1 VVVERFDLIVVG
13 AGIVGAACAEAAA
26 AAGLRVVVIERSIV
40 GGATSAAA
48 MGHLVALDGCAAE
61 LALAAASL
69 RLWQRFADEPS
80 CEFRRCGTLWLARSE
95 AELHN
100 LPARIAALAEAG
112 IEAEQVSP
120 KALYRLEP
128 ALAPGLAGGLR
139 VPGDAVVYP
148 PAVASHL
155 LALACAAGAELRV
168 GQNVRA
174 LDEVGVRLDDGRK
187 LHGQVLIATGVALP
201 QLLPEL
207 PLRARK
213 GHLLITRREPP
224 QIRHQLIEMG
234 YADSVHSDGTAV
246 AFNLQPRPTG
256 QLLLGSSREYDS
268 TDPAVS
274 LAVLGAML
282 RRAFEFVPALRGLQA
297 LRVWTG
303 LRPATP
309 DGLPYLGPVPGR
321 RGVWVAAGH
330 EGLGVTTALA
340 SAQLMVTALLGRP
353 APIDPTP
360 YLPARVLEAA
370 A

>member
-1 VVVERFDLIVVG
+1 VSERFDLIVVG

-26 AAGLRVVVIERSIV
+26 VAGLRV
-40 GGATSAAA
+40 GGATSAAG
-48 MGHLVALDGCAAE
+48 MGHLVALDACAAE

-69 RLWQRFADEPS
+69 RLWQRFAKDRS
-80 CEFRRCGTLWLARSE
+80 CEYRRCGTLWLARSE
-95 AELHN
+95 AELQD
-100 LPARIAALAEAG
+100 LPARIALLADHG
-112 IEAEQVSP
+112 IEAEPVSS

-128 ALAPGLAGGLR
+128 ALASGLAGGLR

-148 PAVASHL
+148 PAAAARL
-155 LALACAAGAELRV
+155 IALARAAGAELRL
-168 GQNVRA
+168 GQGVQA
-174 LDEVGVRLDDGRK
+174 LEETGVRLDSGTV
-187 LHGQVLIATGVALP
+187 LQGQVLVATGVALAE
-201 QLLPEL
+201 LLPEL

-213 GHLLITRREPP
+213 GHLLITGREPP
-224 QIRHQLIEMG
+224 RIAHQLVEMG
-234 YADSVHSDGTAV
+234 YADSVHSEDAAV

-256 QLLLGSSREYDS
+256 QLLLGSSREYGS

-274 LAVLGAML
+274 LPVLGAML
-282 RRAFEFVPALRGLQA
+282 RRAFEFLPALRGLQA

-321 RGVWVAAGH
+321 PGVWVAAGH

-340 SAQLMVTALLGRP
+340 SAQLVIGALLGRS
-353 APIDPTP
+353 ALIDPRP
-360 YLPARVLEAA
+360 YLPSRALRAA

>member
-1 VVVERFDLIVVG
+1 MIEHFDLVVVG

-26 AAGLRVVVIERSIV
+26 IAGLRVALVERSFV
-40 GGATSAAA
+40 GGATSAAG
-48 MGHLVALDGCAAE
+48 MGHLVALDGSTAE
-61 LALAAASL
+61 LALSAASL
-69 RLWQRFADEPS
+69 RLWQRFAEDRS
-80 CEFRRCGTLWLARSE
+80 CEFHRCGTLWLARNE
-95 AELHN
+95 AELEGA
-100 LPARIAALAEAG
+100 PARLALLAEAG
-112 IEAEQVSP
+112 IEAELVSSRV
-120 KALYRLEP
+120 LYQLEP
-128 ALAPGLAGGLR
+128 SLAPGLAGGLR

-148 PAVASHL
+148 PAVAARLVAH
-155 LALACAAGAELRV
+155 ACAAGAELRL
-168 GQNVRA
+168 GQGVRA
-174 LDEVGVRLDDGRK
+174 LDDRGATLDDGRK

-224 QIRHQLIEMG
+224 QIRHQLVEMG
-234 YADSVHSDGTAV
+234 YADSVHSEDAAV

-256 QLLLGSSREYDS
+256 QLLLGSSREYDR

-274 LAVLGAML
+274 LSVLGAML
-282 RRAFEFVPALRGLQA
+282 RRAFEFVPGLRGLQA

-340 SAQLMVTALLGRP
+340 SAQLVVSALLGRP
-353 APIDPTP
+353 ALIDPTP

-370 A
+370 G